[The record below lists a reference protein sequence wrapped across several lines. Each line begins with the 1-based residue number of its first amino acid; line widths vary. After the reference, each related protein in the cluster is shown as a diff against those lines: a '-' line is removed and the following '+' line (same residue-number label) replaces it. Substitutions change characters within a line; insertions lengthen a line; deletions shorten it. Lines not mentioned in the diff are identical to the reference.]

1 MKPRHYP
8 TSNSKLGAGFK
19 IKTHISN
26 NKIILVVFTWVFNL
40 PAHWSLWT
48 EKSSLS
54 VFQQIVHT
62 RTFCFILEMGY
73 SQQTFQCIKMSIL
86 WVQKVKTN
94 FVPLEECD
102 WQILTCSIS
111 FIVWKGEAAAYS
123 QHFISAH
130 SRDRKS
136 RVLHPEAGRCTII
149 WTMER

>member
-40 PAHWSLWT
+40 PARWSLWT
-48 EKSSLS
+48 VKSSLS
-54 VFQQIVHT
+54 ALQIVHT

-73 SQQTFQCIKMSIL
+73 SQQTSQCIKMNIL

-94 FVPLEECD
+94 FVPLEACD
-102 WQILTCSIS
+102 RQILTCSIS
-111 FIVWKGEAAAYS
+111 FIVWKGEATACS

-130 SRDRKS
+130 TCDRKS

-149 WTMER
+149 WTMAR

>member
-40 PAHWSLWT
+40 PARWSLWT
-48 EKSSLS
+48 VKSSLS
-54 VFQQIVHT
+54 ALQTVHT

-73 SQQTFQCIKMSIL
+73 SQQTSQCIKMNIL

-94 FVPLEECD
+94 FVPLEACD
-102 WQILTCSIS
+102 RQILTCSIS
-111 FIVWKGEAAAYS
+111 FIVWKGEAAACS

-130 SRDRKS
+130 TCDRKS

-149 WTMER
+149 WTMAR